1 MEETVIALRFFALCG
16 IMAVVPEPTPA
27 HASDQFYGGKTIA
40 VVIPSGA
47 SGGYDSYA
55 RLLARHMGKHV
66 PGQPRLVVHNMPG
79 GAGVRAADY
88 LTSVAPQDGTA
99 IGMLE
104 QALYLRQVLELPGL
118 RGDVRKYNWIGR
130 LVSNS
135 AVLYAWHTAKV
146 QRINDA
152 FSNELIV
159 SAAGTAPRLNWTA
172 LNMFAG
178 TKLRMITGYEGP
190 SAAKIAMER
199 GEVEATAQPWPVIRR
214 ENAEWLRDKK
224 INLLV
229 QTGDYN
235 QGLEHLPRMTDLA
248 KTEENRKV
256 LEIFAAPAFIG
267 RSIFT
272 SPNVAADRVKVLR
285 RAFDLMLKDD
295 EFLSEANKINL
306 DIEPVTGL
314 ELQTY
319 FANVAFAPP
328 LVVRAKEVAER
339 AGLK

>member
-1 MEETVIALRFFALCG
+1 MIVLRCFASFVVAAL
-16 IMAVVPEPTPA
+16 VPWA
-27 HASDQFYGGKTIA
+27 ASVQARAQVFSGRTIA
-40 VVIPSGA
+40 VVVPSGA

-55 RLLARHMGKHV
+55 RLLARHMGRHI
-66 PGQPRLVVHNMPG
+66 PGKPGFVVQNMPG

-88 LTSVAPQDGTA
+88 IFNVAGQDGTA

-104 QALYLRQVLELPGL
+104 QALHLRQVLELPGL

-146 QRINDA
+146 QRIEDA
-152 FSNELIV
+152 FTSELIV
-159 SAAGTAPRLNWTA
+159 SASGTAPRLNWTA
-172 LNMFAG
+172 LNMLAD

-190 SAAKIAMER
+190 AAAKIAMER

-214 ENAEWLRDKK
+214 ENADWLRDKK

-229 QTGDYN
+229 QTGDHN

-248 KTEENRKV
+248 KSEENRKI

-272 SPNVAADRVKVLR
+272 APNVAADRVELLR
-285 RAFDLMLKDD
+285 NAFDQMLKDP
-295 EFLSEANKINL
+295 EFIADANKANL
-306 DIEPVTGL
+306 DIEALPGR

-319 FANVAFAPP
+319 FATVSFAPP
-328 LVVRAKEVAER
+328 LVVRAREVAER

>member
-1 MEETVIALRFFALCG
+1 MIAMRFFALCRLFAIILG
-16 IMAVVPEPTPA
+16 IAPSQA
-27 HASDQFYGGKTIA
+27 NAQFYGGKTIA
-40 VVIPSGA
+40 VVVPSGA
-47 SGGYDSYA
+47 SGGYDVYA
-55 RLLARHMGKHV
+55 RLLARHMGRHI
-66 PGQPRLVVHNMPG
+66 PGKPNFVVQNMPG
-79 GAGVRAADY
+79 SAGVRAAEF
-88 LTSVAPQDGTA
+88 LFNVAPQDGTA
-99 IGMLE
+99 IGLIE

-146 QRINDA
+146 QRIEDA
-152 FSNELIV
+152 FSSELIV
-159 SAAGTAPRLNWTA
+159 SASGTAPRLNWTA
-172 LNMFAG
+172 LNMLAG

-190 SAAKIAMER
+190 AAAKIAMER

-229 QTGDYN
+229 QTGDHN
-235 QGLEHLPRMTDLA
+235 QGLEHLPRMTDLT
-248 KTEENRKV
+248 KSEENRKV

-267 RSIFT
+267 RSVFT
-272 SPNVAADRVKVLR
+272 TPNVAADRVELLR
-285 RAFDLMLKDD
+285 NAFDLMLKDA
-295 EFLSEANKINL
+295 EFIADANKATL
-306 DIEPVTGL
+306 DIEALPGRA
-314 ELQTY
+314 LQTY
-319 FANVAFAPP
+319 FANVSFAPL

>member
-1 MEETVIALRFFALCG
+1 MIALRLLAFSGLL
-16 IMAVVPEPTPA
+16 AVMPGTTPA
-27 HASDQFYGGKTIA
+27 QAEEQFYGGKTVA
-40 VVIPSGA
+40 VVVPSGA
-47 SGGYDSYA
+47 SGGYDTYA
-55 RLLARHMGKHV
+55 RLLARHMGKHI
-66 PGQPRLVVHNMPG
+66 PGRPHIVVQNMPG

-88 LTSVAPQDGTA
+88 LSSVGPQDGTA

-146 QRINDA
+146 KRIEDA
-152 FSNELIV
+152 FSSELIV
-159 SAAGTAPRLNWTA
+159 SASGTAPRLNWTA
-172 LNMFAG
+172 LNMLTG
-178 TKLRMITGYEGP
+178 TRLRMITGYEGP

-229 QTGDYN
+229 QTGNHN

-272 SPNVAADRVKVLR
+272 SPNVADDRVELLR
-285 RAFDLMLKDD
+285 RAFELTLKDK
-295 EFLSEANKINL
+295 EFVAEANKISL
-306 DIEPVTGL
+306 DIEPLTGR
-314 ELQTY
+314 ELQAY
-319 FANVAFAPP
+319 FATVSFAPS
-328 LVVRAKEVAER
+328 LVVRAKEVADR

>member
-1 MEETVIALRFFALCG
+1 MIASRFFALCG
-16 IMAVVPEPTPA
+16 SFAIAPVLAPS
-27 HASDQFYGGKTIA
+27 HANAQFYSGRTIA
-40 VVIPSGA
+40 VVVPSGA

-66 PGQPRLVVHNMPG
+66 PGKPNLVVQNMPG
-79 GAGVRAADY
+79 GAGVRAADF
-88 LTSVAPQDGTA
+88 LSHVAPQDGTA

-146 QRINDA
+146 QRIEDA
-152 FSNELIV
+152 FNSELIV
-159 SAAGTAPRLNWTA
+159 SASGTAPRLNWTA
-172 LNMFAG
+172 LNMLAG

-229 QTGDYN
+229 QTGDHN
-235 QGLEHLPRMTDLA
+235 QGLEQLPRMTDLA

-256 LEIFAAPAFIG
+256 LEIFAAPALIG

-272 SPNVAADRVKVLR
+272 SPNVAADRLEVLR

-295 EFLSEANKINL
+295 EFVAEANKLNL
-306 DIEPVTGL
+306 DIESLTGR

-319 FANVAFAPP
+319 FATVSFAPA